1 MKKLLFL
8 GAAIS
13 ALGMYA
19 GSAMAASSDSAE
31 ATVVAI
37 IVEPTIAVKNTAP
50 MTFGSFGSNSKGEV
64 KTGDASDDTVIF
76 SSTSSKPTAA
86 TFEMTGDDNFA
97 FGINLSNPGT
107 LVGSANGGVEGDLV
121 LIANDG
127 ATSNL
132 TTTGRTFSFDVD
144 GILDLGDKGD
154 LTVGELVSSFTAT
167 VVYQ

>member
-107 LVGSANGGVEGDLV
+107 LVGSANGGVDDDLRLNV
-121 LIANDG
+121 VGETTD
-127 ATSNL
+127 L
-132 TTTGRTFSFDVD
+132 TTSKGVYSFDVN
-144 GILDLGDKGD
+144 GILDLGNKGA
-154 LTVGELVSSFTAT
+154 LNVGKLVSSFTAT